1 MDVKGIAGRTLSV
14 CMHPHE
20 SEKLHC
26 VSGLSRKPL
35 SLSLYGQGECVGALD
50 ELTLSCRPGQRHS
63 HQTETLALV
72 GVTRRWVALRAV
84 EDPLTKKVWLKVR
97 FIGTYV
103 CAPDVG
109 VYVPVAGGYAAGEAL
124 HCRLC
129 WHGMAF
135 GWL

>member
-1 MDVKGIAGRTLSV
+1 MGVRGIASRTLSV

-26 VSGLSRKPL
+26 VSGSSRKPL
-35 SLSLYGQGECVGALD
+35 SLSLYGQGECVGGALD

-72 GVTRRWVALRAV
+72 GVARRWVALRAV

-103 CAPDVG
+103 CAGCRRMSRSPVG
-109 VYVPVAGGYAAGEAL
+109 MLQVV

-129 WHGMAF
+129 WHGMAL